1 MFSVAIDGPAG
12 AGKSSIAKLAAKR
25 LGFIYVDTGAL
36 YRTLGYAASCTQTD
50 ILNES
55 ELRSFLD
62 SVSVELTFKDG
73 VQLVL
78 LNGEDVS
85 DKIRTPQATMAASN
99 ISKIQLVRDYLL
111 DLQRDIAKTNRVIMD
126 GRDIGTVV
134 LPNAD
139 VKIFLTAS
147 PEVRADRRYKEFLEK
162 GEKVDYNT
170 TLEDIVK
177 RDYQDSHRAVA
188 PLKPA
193 EDSIYIDTSELSFD
207 ESVEKIIQVIEA
219 KICEKNQLSIRS

>member
-50 ILNES
+50 ISNES

-111 DLQRDIAKTNRVIMD
+111 DLQRDIAKTHRVIMD

>member
-25 LGFIYVDTGAL
+25 LDFIYVDTGAL

-50 ILNES
+50 ISNES

-207 ESVEKIIQVIEA
+207 ESVEKIIQVIEV

>member
-12 AGKSSIAKLAAKR
+12 AGKSSIAKLAAKK

-36 YRTLGYAASCTQTD
+36 YRALGYTALRTNTNIS
-50 ILNES
+50 NED
-55 ELRSFLD
+55 ELRSFLN
-62 SVSVELTFKDG
+62 SVKVELSFKDG

-78 LNGEDVS
+78 VNGEDVS
-85 DKIRTPQATMAASN
+85 DKIRTPEASMAASN
-99 ISKIQLVRDYLL
+99 ISKIPLVRGYLL
-111 DLQRDIAKTNRVIMD
+111 DLQRNITKTNKVIMD
-126 GRDIGTVV
+126 GRDIGTVI
-134 LPNAD
+134 LPDAD

-147 PEVRADRRYKEFLEK
+147 PQVRADRRYKEFLEK
-162 GEKVDYNT
+162 GENVDYNK
-170 TLEDIVK
+170 TLEDIIK

-219 KICEKNQLSIRS
+219 KL